1 MCHHCIIDRVR
12 DSALSRRSFFQFG
25 AGAAAAA
32 ATVAVAP
39 APALA
44 QAPRQVFDLTH
55 LVTED
60 FPTFFGEQW
69 AHRTKVFDFDQH
81 GLYGN
86 EWRLNEHVGTHIDA
100 PVHFGRGAQTVDQI
114 DVGRLVAPLCV
125 VDIREKVAADPD
137 ATLTP
142 DDLKAWIARHGPVP
156 EGACIA
162 MLSGWDAH
170 VRTAKFRNADD
181 KGVMHF
187 PGFHGETAQM
197 MLEETTAVG
206 LAVDTLS
213 QDPGASTD
221 IPVHLTWLP
230 ANRWGLECVA
240 NLAALPAAGATIVVG
255 APKLDQGSGGTTRV
269 MALV

>member
-12 DSALSRRSFFQFG
+12 DSMLSRRSFFQFG

-32 ATVAVAP
+32 TVAAAP
-39 APALA
+39 APARA
-44 QAPRQVFDLTH
+44 QGPRQVHDLTH
-55 LVTED
+55 LLTED
-60 FPTFFGEQW
+60 FPTFFGDQW
-69 AHRTKVFDFDQH
+69 AFRSKVFDIDTQ

-86 EWRLNEHVGTHIDA
+86 EWTLNEHVGTHIDA
-100 PVHFGRGAQTVDQI
+100 PAHFSKDGLQVHQI
-114 DVGRLVAPLCV
+114 PVEKLVAPLCV

-142 DDLKAWIARHGPVP
+142 DDLRAWIAAHGPIP
-156 EGACIA
+156 DGACIA

-170 VRTAKFRNADD
+170 VRTPKFRNADD

-213 QDPGASTD
+213 QDPGGSTD

-240 NLAALPAAGATIVVG
+240 NLAALPATGATIIAA
-255 APKLDQGSGGTTRV
+255 APKLDGGSGGSTRV
-269 MALV
+269 LALV

>member
-1 MCHHCIIDRVR
+1 MCHVCIMDRVR
-12 DSALSRRSFFQFG
+12 DSMLSRRSFFQFG

-32 ATVAVAP
+32 ATVTLPQPV
-39 APALA
+39 LA
-44 QAPRQVFDLTH
+44 QPARQIHDLTH
-55 LVTED
+55 LLTED

-69 AHRTKVFDFDQH
+69 LFKTKVFDIDEH
-81 GLYGN
+81 GLYGL
-86 EWRLNEHVGTHIDA
+86 EVRINEHTGTHIDA
-100 PVHFGRGAQTVDQI
+100 PAHFSRDGLTVEQI
-114 DVGRLVAPLCV
+114 PVDRLIAPLCI
-125 VDIREKVAADPD
+125 VDIRERAAQNPD
-137 ATLTP
+137 TSLTP
-142 DDLKAWIARHGPVP
+142 DDLKAWIATHGPIP

-170 VRTAKFRNADD
+170 VRTPMFRNADSD
-181 KGVMHF
+181 GKMHF

-213 QDPGASTD
+213 QDPGLSAD

-240 NLAALPAAGATIVVG
+240 NLAALPPVGATLI
-255 APKLDQGSGGTTRV
+255 AAPPKLEGGSGGTTRV
-269 MALV
+269 LALV

>member
-1 MCHHCIIDRVR
+1 MCHVCIMDRVKE
-12 DSALSRRSFFQFG
+12 SMLSRRSFFRYG
-25 AGAAAAA
+25 AGAGVAAAAA
-32 ATVAVAP
+32 VSLPQPV
-39 APALA
+39 LA
-44 QAPRQVFDLTH
+44 QGARQVHDLTH
-55 LVTED
+55 LLTED

-69 AHRTKVFDFDQH
+69 AFRTQVFDIATQ

-100 PVHFGRGAQTVDQI
+100 PAHFSADGLTVDQ
-114 DVGRLVAPLCV
+114 VPVEKLVAPLCV
-125 VDIREKVAADPD
+125 VDIRERAAADPD
-137 ATLTP
+137 TSLTP
-142 DDLKAWIARHGPVP
+142 DDLKAWIAAHGPIP

-170 VRTAKFRNADD
+170 VRTLKFRNADAEG
-181 KGVMHF
+181 KMHF

-213 QDPGASTD
+213 QDPGLSTD

-230 ANRWGLECVA
+230 AGRWGLECVA
-240 NLAALPAAGATIVVG
+240 NLAALPPAGATIVAA
-255 APKLDQGSGGTTRV
+255 APKLDKGSGGSTRV
-269 MALV
+269 LALV